1 LAEAV
6 TEQLLEA
13 KPLEPMELHPHLHL
27 WLHQLAVVRVV
38 IGILSDLTEALAVA
52 EAESIVQSQGQ

>member
-38 IGILSDLTEALAVA
+38 TGTPLDLTEALAEA
-52 EAESIVQSQGQ
+52 EAESIVQS

>member
-38 IGILSDLTEALAVA
+38 IGIMSDLTEALAVA
-52 EAESIVQSQGQ
+52 EAALMLQSLAQ